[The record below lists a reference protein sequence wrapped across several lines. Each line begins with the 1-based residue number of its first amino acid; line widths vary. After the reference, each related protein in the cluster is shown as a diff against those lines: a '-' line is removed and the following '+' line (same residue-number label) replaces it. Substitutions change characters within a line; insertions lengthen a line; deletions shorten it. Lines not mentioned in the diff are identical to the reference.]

1 MALQKYKSIS
11 FNNVSVTLAFSEKE
25 KRLFDVVNG
34 LTSLELKEVL
44 GGKSFDVL
52 KKKADKERRSLN
64 QYIKL
69 ELGKKLL
76 SKKDIISARDVTFE
90 NSKDVPFQR
99 WFPYI
104 EGYSINF
111 VKKVIDQYC
120 NDADLIYEPFAG
132 TGTTIF
138 AADNEEKQVCYSEV
152 NPLLR
157 FLIDVKI
164 KVLSLEGK
172 MRRALSSKLIE
183 LSLNLPDMVE
193 SQDESTELASSYE
206 KCFGKSE
213 YFQNENK
220 NAIMKM
226 RSLIDKFAEEGDVL
240 FADLLKIATCSILI
254 PVSYLKRQGDIRFK
268 TEKEKKRPIPDFYS
282 LLKKKLNE
290 IATDVVDESVVM
302 KKAHF
307 LLTENAK
314 KIGRTKLKKKISAV
328 ITSPP
333 YLNGTNY
340 FRNTKVELWFLGFLK
355 ENSDLRSFRD
365 EALTSGINDVICSN
379 DDKSV
384 LEKSSMLKKTFD
396 RLQKVAY
403 DRRIPLM
410 ALAYFAE
417 MEVLFR
423 DLAPK
428 LKKGAKVVVD
438 LGDSIFSGVH
448 IKTDYILAEIL
459 KLYNYDLIQR
469 VVLRKRRSKNGS
481 VLSQIMLIFVFGG
494 KDEL

>member
-1 MALQKYKSIS
+1 MVQQKYKSIS
-11 FNNVSVTLAFSEKE
+11 FRNTSVTLAFNANEKE
-25 KRLFDVVNG
+25 LFDAVNG
-34 LTSLELKEVL
+34 LTSLELKELL
-44 GGKSFDVL
+44 GGLSFEKL
-52 KKKADKERRSLN
+52 KKKAEKERRSFN

-69 ELGKKLL
+69 ELSKKLIN
-76 SKKDIISARDVTFE
+76 KKDAISAVDVTFE

-111 VKKVIDQYC
+111 VKKVINQYC
-120 NDADLIYEPFAG
+120 SDASLIYEPFAG

-138 AADNEEKQVCYSEV
+138 AADNMGKQVCYSEV

-164 KVLSLEGK
+164 KVLSLKGK
-172 MRRALSSKLIE
+172 TRQELSAKLMEFSSKLPDIVDAQETSKE
-183 LSLNLPDMVE
+183 LM
-193 SQDESTELASSYE
+193 SSYE

-213 YFQNENK
+213 YFQQENK
-220 NAIMKM
+220 KAIMKT
-226 RSLIDKFAEEGDVL
+226 RTLIDKIEDEGNIL
-240 FADLLKIATCSILI
+240 LSDLLKIAVCSILI
-254 PVSYLKRQGDIRFK
+254 PVSYLKRQGDVRFK
-268 TEKEKKRPIPDFYS
+268 TEKEKKKPTPGFFV

-290 IATDVVDESVVM
+290 MAADVVNENVVVNGT
-302 KKAHF
+302 HF

-314 KIGRTKLKKKISAV
+314 KIGSTSLKNKITAV

-340 FRNTKVELWFLGFLK
+340 FRNTKVELWFLGFIK
-355 ENSDLRSFRD
+355 ENSDLRFFRD

-379 DDKSV
+379 DDKNI
-384 LEKSSMLKKTFD
+384 LEKSLMLKKTFKQ
-396 RLQKVAY
+396 LEKGAY

-428 LKKGAKVVVD
+428 LKKNAKVIVD

-459 KLYNYDLIQR
+459 KLYNYALTKR
-469 VVLRKRRSKNGS
+469 VVLRKRRSKNGT
-481 VLSQIMLIFVFGG
+481 VLSQIMLIFEFGG
-494 KDEL
+494 K